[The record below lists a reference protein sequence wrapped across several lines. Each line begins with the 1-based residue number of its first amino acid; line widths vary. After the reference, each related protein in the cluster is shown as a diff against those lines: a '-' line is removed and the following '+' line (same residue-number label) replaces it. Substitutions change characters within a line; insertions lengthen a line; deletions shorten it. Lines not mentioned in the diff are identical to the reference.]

1 MHLVV
6 IDINLYHFSSIREML
21 SLANGVVLFLQHIIL
36 VE

>member
-6 IDINLYHFSSIREML
+6 IDINFNRFSSIREIL